1 MKKVVLLKSPT
12 CMPCKIVGPILESLC
27 KEFNI
32 EYKEVMSNTDEGS
45 NLVQTLSV
53 RQVPTYA
60 LYEND
65 VFVKQKGGI
74 ATKDQLKE
82 WIMND

>member
-32 EYKEVMSNTDEGS
+32 EYKELMSNTEEGS
-45 NLVQTLSV
+45 GLAQVLSV

-60 LYEND
+60 LYENG
-65 VFVKQKGGI
+65 VFVKQQGGI
-74 ATKDQLKE
+74 ASKDQLKKWLTE
-82 WIMND
+82 

>member
-32 EYKEVMSNTDEGS
+32 EYKELMSNTDEGVG
-45 NLVQTLSV
+45 LAQVLSV

-60 LYEND
+60 LYED
-65 VFVKQKGGI
+65 GVFVKQQGGYGVNRT
-74 ATKDQLKE
+74 TKK
-82 WIMND
+82 MVN